1 MTSLGVSI
9 RGGPENQRT
18 ARQTNER
25 PKSQRSPRDELERQ
39 AIARLLAD
47 LSPMAY
53 EIALEKIRKVMED
66 KP

>member
-1 MTSLGVSI
+1 M
-9 RGGPENQRT
+9 
-18 ARQTNER
+18 A
-25 PKSQRSPRDELERQ
+25 RDELERQ

>member
-1 MTSLGVSI
+1 LACLFAAAPKIKERRADERAAEVAAA
-9 RGGPENQRT
+9 T
-18 ARQTNER
+18 A
-25 PKSQRSPRDELERQ
+25 RDELERQ